1 MADIKAFLLPPVMDE
16 TKEVVITK
24 RAVDENGKP
33 VPFVIRVIDQATNN
47 PVIEAGYEEKSLQW
61 PCGSGTGYGTV
72 WKASGRGLCGAA
84 NFKNAELCAYYK
96 TVDPLEVPG
105 RMLTMG
111 EYNLLVRKIREL
123 NDIVDNDEDLEDI
136 EEEAK
141 N

>member
-1 MADIKAFLLPPVMDE
+1 MRDLPVYFTD
-16 TKEVVITK
+16 
-24 RAVDENGKP
+24 AGQS
-33 VPFVIRVIDQATNN
+33 VIDQATNN
-47 PVIEAGYEEKSLQW
+47 RLLKQATKKNRSNGRVVQELDTEL
-61 PCGSGTGYGTV
+61 YGKLLV
-72 WKASGRGLCGAA
+72 GACVVQP

>member
-1 MADIKAFLLPPVMDE
+1 M
-16 TKEVVITK
+16 
-24 RAVDENGKP
+24 
-33 VPFVIRVIDQATNN
+33 
-47 PVIEAGYEEKSLQW
+47 
-61 PCGSGTGYGTV
+61 
-72 WKASGRGLCGAA
+72 
-84 NFKNAELCAYYK
+84 CAYYK

>member
-47 PVIEAGYEEKSLQW
+47 RLLKQATKKNRSNGRAVQELDTEL
-61 PCGSGTGYGTV
+61 YGKLLV
-72 WKASGRGLCGAA
+72 GACVVQP
-84 NFKNAELCAYYK
+84 NFKNAYYK

>member
-1 MADIKAFLLPPVMDE
+1 MVQP
-16 TKEVVITK
+16 
-24 RAVDENGKP
+24 
-33 VPFVIRVIDQATNN
+33 
-47 PVIEAGYEEKSLQW
+47 
-61 PCGSGTGYGTV
+61 
-72 WKASGRGLCGAA
+72 
-84 NFKNAELCAYYK
+84 NFKDAELCAYYK